1 MIHDRFNSGYI
12 DYQNLLSKKTRRQS
26 PVRFERRL
34 THRYISYQNFLETN
48 YSNKK
53 KLGDNRLAIHVLVDS
68 RYIDYQNYYQK
79 ETHRQSPVRFERSI
93 TVKLVIKTSSRL
105 TTQTKNPETIES

>member
-53 KLGDNRLAIHVLVDS
+53 TGRQSARDS
-68 RYIDYQNYYQK
+68 RF
-79 ETHRQSPVRFERSI
+79 S
-93 TVKLVIKTSSRL
+93 
-105 TTQTKNPETIES
+105 